1 MQNMLSKDSWQFSTQ
16 PVCADRIG
24 RVKADELTE
33 QSLSENI
40 HKHVHQ

>member
-1 MQNMLSKDSWQFSTQ
+1 MQNTLFKDSWQFSTQ
-16 PVCADRIG
+16 PVCADPTG

-33 QSLSENI
+33 QSLPENM